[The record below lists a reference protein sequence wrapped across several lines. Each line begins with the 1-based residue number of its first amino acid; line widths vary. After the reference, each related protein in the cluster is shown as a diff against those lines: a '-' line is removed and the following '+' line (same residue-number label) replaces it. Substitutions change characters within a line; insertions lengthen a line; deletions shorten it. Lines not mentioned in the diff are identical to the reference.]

1 MLVLEL
7 LKLVKLKDSAL
18 VNVNGVNIVKKL
30 VIIKREKM
38 TERCGNEKCLIV
50 RLLTPIIG
58 TSKCGWALD
67 IATNQRNINMHEPS
81 KSRTLVC

>member
-18 VNVNGVNIVKKL
+18 VNVNGVSIVKKL
-30 VIIKREKM
+30 VIIKREKT

-50 RLLTPIIG
+50 RLLTPFVE
-58 TSKCGWALD
+58 L
-67 IATNQRNINMHEPS
+67 
-81 KSRTLVC
+81 